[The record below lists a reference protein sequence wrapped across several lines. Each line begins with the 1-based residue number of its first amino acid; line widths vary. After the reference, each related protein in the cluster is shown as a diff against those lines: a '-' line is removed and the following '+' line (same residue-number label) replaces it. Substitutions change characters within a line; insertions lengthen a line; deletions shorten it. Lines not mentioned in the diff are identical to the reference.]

1 MGFLFEERR
10 SDSPYIDAVTRGR
23 TAGEGSTIRPAE
35 SRWHMVLVKHNGQAR
50 LIVTGA
56 LTTSGVVPFI
66 EDIELLWIRFALGT
80 FMPSL
85 PARNLLDRETLL
97 REATCRSF
105 WLNGSTWQYPDF
117 DNVETFVDRLIRDE
131 TLVCDPI
138 VSAVV
143 QGHIQEHHQEMAS
156 RTLRHRFLQATGL
169 SHSHIQQIERA
180 QQAAA
185 LLRQGVSISDAVYQ
199 AGYYDQP
206 HLTRSLRQWVGHTP
220 AQLIRARTS
229 E

>member
-97 REATCRSF
+97 REATCHSF

-131 TLVCDPI
+131 TLVCDPV
-138 VSAVV
+138 VSAVA

-220 AQLIRARTS
+220 AQLIRAHTS